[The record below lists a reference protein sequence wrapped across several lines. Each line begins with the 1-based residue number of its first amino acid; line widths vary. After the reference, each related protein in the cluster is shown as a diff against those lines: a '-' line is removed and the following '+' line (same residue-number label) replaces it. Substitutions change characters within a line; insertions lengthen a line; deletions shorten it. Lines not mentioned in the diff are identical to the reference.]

1 MKLEMQKEKLKSQ
14 WKATLLPEIS
24 RLMVYHINI
33 LAADH
38 YLAIDPEE
46 IWY

>member
-1 MKLEMQKEKLKSQ
+1 MRNSSLI
-14 WKATLLPEIS
+14 PEIS
-24 RLMVYHINI
+24 RLIVYNVNI

-38 YLAIDPEE
+38 YLAIDSEE